1 MKEQT
6 GNRILRIVIV
16 ILALADGVLHLLLDF
31 ILFGG
36 RNGPPAGARPAP
48 LPGSPLPL
56 PGSRPPGARP
66 FALPVPLN
74 VLFLLNFIGEVVLVL
89 LFWFGP
95 RWLGR
100 KRWVVDVIMILY
112 AAVTFVAWVI
122 FGQPNP
128 MGLGYLSKG
137 LEIALIIALLVDIWT
152 IRRQAS
158 HSGEAPPQTS

>member
-1 MKEQT
+1 MKGQT
-6 GNRILRIVIV
+6 SNRLLRIVIV
-16 ILALADGVLHLLLDF
+16 VLALADGVLHLLLDF

-36 RNGPPAGARPAP
+36 RNGPPAGSRPTP
-48 LPGSPLPL
+48 PPGSP
-56 PGSRPPGARP
+56 PPGARP

-100 KRWVVDVIMILY
+100 KRWLIDVIMIIY
-112 AAVTFVAWVI
+112 AAATFVAWVM
-122 FGQPNP
+122 FGRPNP

-137 LEIALIIALLVDIWT
+137 IEIGLIIALLVDIWA
-152 IRRQAS
+152 IRRQS
-158 HSGEAPPQTS
+158 SSSGEAPPKTP